1 MTRSLYG
8 PRPNPY
14 YVYAMDYRRN
24 SAGIRVLHALCDAL
38 LKSGFEAYVFGNVL
52 NPALMTPRLTEE
64 VITRHREYGL
74 EPIVVYPEVVGSNPL
89 AGNVVVRYLL
99 NWPGFLTVHGATGYG
114 RDDILYSYTK
124 DLLMPGEPEDQ
135 TLFMPP
141 FDLSVFRPSD
151 DPGKRIAGKICYYQ
165 GRARQVPI
173 DQALLAPDSVEITTT
188 YPASWEA
195 MADLFQTCEYFYCTE
210 SSALTG
216 EAALCGCLSVI
227 LPNEWVPSLI
237 GQSETQGL
245 GLAWGLAPEQLQWAR
260 DTLPL
265 FRERMLQQEAEFW
278 KSLDAF
284 IEVTQQASRDYQAR
298 PRIDEVSRWLAPRV
312 LSAQQQ
318 AQVNARIEQYPV
330 PSLQWLI
337 IDSEGA
343 AQPLQRSVDSINAL
357 LGVIDTDIRIH
368 LLSIEPGSV
377 LPQANLL
384 AQHLAADAGVEQVNE
399 VLMASSAQWFML
411 LQAGDEL
418 TVGGF
423 VAMALELAG
432 TGDRRA
438 LYTDEVMRMED
449 GSKGLLLRPD
459 LNLDLLLSCP
469 ASMARHWLFH
479 RETWQAMGGFDQQFA
494 QAFELEYIL
503 RLIET
508 RGFEGLGHVSEPL
521 LVGDVLSLHDQP
533 QVRAV
538 IERHLHTRGFE
549 RATVASSRPGCYELD
564 FAHSATPMVSI
575 VILVDGQ
582 LAKVQ
587 RCTDSLLENT
597 PYAHY
602 ELLLLDR
609 ANQDPQVAGWLSG
622 IEQLG
627 IAHLRV
633 LRYAA
638 EAPQALLN
646 HAASQAR
653 GEFLVFL
660 DCTTG
665 VLHKDWLQQLL
676 NHGQR
681 PEVGCVGP
689 MLIGGDGKISRAGLV
704 LGLGGAVGAPGQG
717 MAADSVGYMQRLQV
731 DQNFS
736 ALSGQCLMVRQE
748 HFIAVGGFD
757 EQLHPWSNVDLC
769 LKIQQAGYLNVWTP
783 RVKLLLSGQE
793 AEKPSA
799 EQTDRLYE
807 RWLPVLARDPAY
819 NRHFSLIADAA
830 FKPAESVLSWRP
842 LAAWKPVPTVL
853 VHPVE
858 KLACGWQRIIAP
870 LDAMRAAGS
879 VEGVHAPRVL
889 SAVELERFDPDVIVL
904 QHQLTLQ
911 SLVDMQRMKRFS
923 RAFKVYDL
931 DAYLPDQPAFARL
944 RQPPEQVVE
953 MMGQAFACMDRVV
966 VSNPVLAQVFEGFNP
981 DIRILPTRLD
991 PLRWAGLSSARRCSV
1006 KPRIGWVG
1014 GIPQAGDLRVISEA
1028 IKALADEVEWVVLG
1042 SCPDDLRPY
1051 MHEVRKG
1058 VPLASYPT
1066 ALASLNLDLA
1076 VVPLEANLINRCSSH
1091 QRLLEYAMCG
1101 VPVICSDL
1109 EPFQG
1114 DLPVTRVK
1122 NVHEDWMRYLRA
1134 YLSDLDSVAL
1144 LGDAFRAQVQRDWML
1159 DEASVAAWRSV
1170 WLPD

>member
-1 MTRSLYG
+1 MTRSLYA

-24 SAGIRVLHALCDAL
+24 SAGIRVMHALCDAL

-64 VITRHREYGL
+64 VINRHREYGI
-74 EPIVVYPEVVGSNPL
+74 EPIVVYPEVIGNNPL

-99 NWPGFLTVHGATGYG
+99 NWPGFLTVQGSMGYG
-114 RDDILYSYTK
+114 RDDILYAYTK

-141 FDLSVFRPSD
+141 FDLRVFRPSD

-165 GRARQVPI
+165 GRAKQVPI
-173 DQALLAPDSVEITTT
+173 DPALLAADSVEITTT
-188 YPASWEA
+188 WPASWEA

-245 GLAWGLAPEQLQWAR
+245 GLAWGLHPDQLEQAR
-260 DTLPL
+260 STLPL
-265 FRERMLQQEAEFW
+265 YRARMLQQEAEFW

-284 IEVTQQASRDYQAR
+284 IEVTQQGARDYQAR
-298 PRIDEVSRWLAPRV
+298 PKVDEVSRWLASRV

-318 AQVNARIEQYPV
+318 ALVDARVEQHPV
-330 PSLQWLI
+330 PSLHWLI
-337 IDSEGA
+337 IDSDGS
-343 AQPLQRSVDSINAL
+343 AQQLQRSVDSINAL
-357 LGVIDTDIRIH
+357 HSVLDADLRIH
-368 LLSIEPGSV
+368 VLSIDPASV

-384 AQHLAADAGVEQVNE
+384 SQQFMPDTGVEQLND

-418 TVGGF
+418 TIGGF
-423 VAMALELAG
+423 VTMALELAS
-432 TGDRRA
+432 TADRRA

-479 RETWQAMGGFDQQFA
+479 RGTWQAMGGFDRQFA

-508 RGFEGLGHVSEPL
+508 GGFEGLGHISEPL
-521 LVGDVLSLHDQP
+521 LVGEVLSLHDQP
-533 QVRAV
+533 QVREV
-538 IERHLHTRGFE
+538 IERHLHARGFG

-564 FAHSATPMVSI
+564 FAHGATPMVSI

-582 LAKVQ
+582 LTKVQ
-587 RCTDSLLENT
+587 RCTESLLENT

-609 ANQDPQVAGWLSG
+609 GNEDLQVVSWLNG

-627 IAHLRV
+627 IAHIRV

-676 NHGQR
+676 NHAQR

-689 MLIGGDGKISRAGLV
+689 MLIGGDGKIIRAGLV
-704 LGLGGAVGAPGQG
+704 LGLGESVGAPGQG
-717 MAADSVGYMQRLQV
+717 LTADSVGYMQRLQV

-736 ALSGQCLMVRQE
+736 ALSGECLMVRQE

-783 RVKLLLSGQE
+783 RVKLLLSGTE
-793 AEKPSA
+793 AEKPST

-819 NRHFSLIADAA
+819 NRNFSLVAGAA
-830 FKPAESVLSWRP
+830 FQPVDPALSWRP

-879 VEGVHAPRVL
+879 VEGVHAPRAL
-889 SAVELERFDPDVIVL
+889 SAIELERFEPDVIVL
-904 QHQLTLQ
+904 QHQLTRQ
-911 SLVDMQRMKRFS
+911 SLVDMQRMKQFS

-953 MMGQAFACMDRVV
+953 MMAQAFACMDRVL
-966 VSNPVLAQVFEGFNP
+966 VSNPVLAQVFEGFNA
-981 DIRILPTRLD
+981 DIRIMPTRLD
-991 PLRWAGLSSARRCSV
+991 PLRWSGLSSARRCST

-1028 IKALADEVEWVVLG
+1028 IKELAGEVQWVVLG
-1042 SCPDDLRPY
+1042 SCPDELLPY

-1058 VPLASYPT
+1058 VPLASYPA
-1066 ALASLNLDLA
+1066 ALAALNLDLA
-1076 VVPLEANLINRCSSH
+1076 VVPLEATLINRCSSH

-1109 EPFQG
+1109 EPFHG
-1114 DLPVTRVK
+1114 DLPITRVK
-1122 NVHEDWMRYLRA
+1122 NTHAQWMHYLRA

-1159 DEASVAAWRSV
+1159 DDASIAAWRSA
-1170 WLPD
+1170 WLPG

>member
-1 MTRSLYG
+1 LFAQ
-8 PRPNPY
+8 RPNPY

-24 SAGIRVLHALCDAL
+24 SAGIRVMHALCDAL
-38 LKSGFEAYVFGNVL
+38 VRSGLEAYVFGNIL
-52 NPALMTPRLTEE
+52 NPGLMTPRLTED
-64 VITRHREYGL
+64 VVKRHREQGV
-74 EPIVVYPEVVGSNPL
+74 EPVVVYPEVIGSNPL
-89 AGNVVVRYLL
+89 RGNVVVRYLL
-99 NWPGFLTVHGATGYG
+99 NWPGFLTVHGSTGYG
-114 RDDILYSYTK
+114 RDDILYAYTR
-124 DLLMPGEPEDQ
+124 DLLMPGQPEDQ
-135 TLFMPP
+135 VLFMPAH
-141 FDLSVFRPSD
+141 DRRVFKLPD
-151 DPGKRIAGKICYYQ
+151 DPAKRIPGKVCYYQ
-165 GRARQVPI
+165 GRANQVKVDP
-173 DQALLAPDSVEITTT
+173 ALLAEDSVEITTS

-195 MADLFQTCEYFYCTE
+195 MADLFQSCEYFYCTE
-210 SSALTG
+210 SSALSG
-216 EAALCGCLSVI
+216 EAALCGCVCVI
-227 LPNEWVPSLI
+227 LPNEWVPSFI
-237 GQSETQGL
+237 GQSESQGF
-245 GLAWGLAPEQLQWAR
+245 GIAWGLEPEQLQWAR
-260 DTLPL
+260 DTMPL

-284 IEVTQQASRDYQAR
+284 IEVTQQATRDYQAR
-298 PRIDEVSRWLAPRV
+298 PKLDEVSRWLGPRI

-318 AQVNARIEQYPV
+318 AFVDARIAQQPV

-337 IDSEGA
+337 IDNQGS
-343 AQPLQRSVDSINAL
+343 AQRLQRSVDSINAL
-357 LGVIDTDIRIH
+357 HAVIDVDIRIH
-368 LLSIEPGSV
+368 VLSSEPGGV

-384 AQHLAADAGVEQVNE
+384 AHQLAVDASVEQMND

-411 LQAGDEL
+411 LQAGDEI
-418 TVGGF
+418 TVGGL
-423 VAMALELAG
+423 VITALELANAP
-432 TGDRRA
+432 DQRA
-438 LYTDEVMRMED
+438 LYTDEVMRLED
-449 GSKGLLLRPD
+449 GGRGLLLRPD

-479 RETWQAMGGFDQQFA
+479 RDTWQAMGGFDRQFD

-508 RGFEGLGHVSEPL
+508 HGFEGLGHISEPL
-521 LVGDVLSLHDQP
+521 LVGEVLSLHDQP
-533 QVRAV
+533 QAREV
-538 IERHLHTRGFE
+538 IARHLHKRGFE
-549 RATVASSRPGCYELD
+549 QATVASSRPGCYELD
-564 FAHSATPMVSI
+564 FAHAATPMVSI

-582 LAKVQ
+582 LSMAQ

-609 ANQDPQVAGWLSG
+609 GNEDPQMVSWLNG

-627 IAHLRV
+627 TAHLRV

-646 HAASQAR
+646 HAAGQAR
-653 GEFLVFL
+653 GEYLVFL
-660 DCTTG
+660 DCATG

-689 MLIGGDGKISRAGLV
+689 MLIGGDGKISQAGLV
-704 LGLGGAVGAPGQG
+704 LGLGGSVGAPGQG
-717 MAADSVGYMQRLQV
+717 MTVDSVGYMQRLQV

-736 ALSGQCLMVRQE
+736 ALSGHCLMVRQE

-757 EQLHPWSNVDLC
+757 EQLQPWAHVDLC

-783 RVKLLLSGQE
+783 RAKLLLSASE
-793 AEKPSA
+793 AEKPST

-819 NRHFSLIADAA
+819 NRHFSLIVDAA
-830 FKPAESVLSWRP
+830 FQPAETELSWRP
-842 LAAWKPVPTVL
+842 LATWKPVPLVL

-879 VEGVHAPRVL
+879 VEGLHAPRAL
-889 SAVELERFDPDVIVL
+889 SAVELERLDPDVIVL
-904 QHQLTLQ
+904 QHQLTRE

-966 VSNPVLAQVFEGFNP
+966 VSNPVLAQVFDGFNP

-991 PLRWAGLSSARRCSV
+991 PLRWGGLSSARRSSA

-1014 GIPQAGDLRVISEA
+1014 GIPQAADLQVIGEA
-1028 IKALADEVEWVVLG
+1028 IKALAGDVQWVVLG
-1042 SCPDDLRPY
+1042 SCPDELRPY
-1051 MHEVRKG
+1051 IHEVHKG
-1058 VPLASYPT
+1058 VPLASYPV
-1066 ALASLNLDLA
+1066 ALAALNLDLA
-1076 VVPLEANLINRCSSH
+1076 VVPLQATLINRCSGH

-1114 DLPVTRVK
+1114 DLPITRVK
-1122 NVHEDWMRYLRA
+1122 NTHDDWMRALRA

-1159 DEASVAAWRSV
+1159 DEASIVAWRAA

>member
-1 MTRSLYG
+1 
-8 PRPNPY
+8 
-14 YVYAMDYRRN
+14 MDYRRN
-24 SAGIRVLHALCDAL
+24 SAGIRVMHALCDAL

-64 VITRHREYGL
+64 VINRHREYGL
-74 EPIVVYPEVVGSNPL
+74 EPIVVYPEVIGSNPL

-99 NWPGFLTVHGATGYG
+99 NWPGFLTVHGTTGYG
-114 RDDILYSYTK
+114 RDDILYAYTK

-141 FDLSVFRPSD
+141 FDLRVFRPSD
-151 DPGKRIAGKICYYQ
+151 DPGKRIPGKICYYQ
-165 GRARQVPI
+165 GRARQVKI
-173 DQALLAPDSVEITTT
+173 DPALLAADSVEITTT

-210 SSALTG
+210 SSALAG

-245 GLAWGLAPEQLQWAR
+245 GLAWGLDPDQLEQAR
-260 DTLPL
+260 RTLPL
-265 FRERMLQQEAEFW
+265 YRERMLQQEEAFW
-278 KSLDAF
+278 TALDAF
-284 IEVTQQASRDYQAR
+284 IEVTQQATRDYQAR
-298 PRIDEVSRWLAPRV
+298 PRIDAVSRWLALRV
-312 LSAQQQ
+312 LNAPQQ
-318 AQVNARIEQYPV
+318 ALVDIHLAQRPV

-337 IDSEGA
+337 IDAEGS
-343 AQPLQRSVDSINAL
+343 AQQLQRSVDSINAL
-357 LGVIDTDIRIH
+357 HGVIDADIQIH
-368 LLSIEPGSV
+368 VLSIEPAGG

-384 AQHLAADAGVEQVNE
+384 AQPLAVDAAVEQLNA

-423 VAMALELAG
+423 VMTALELANAP
-432 TGDRRA
+432 DRRA
-438 LYTDEVMRMED
+438 LYADEVMRMDD
-449 GSKGLLLRPD
+449 GSRGLLLRPD

-479 RETWQAMGGFDQQFA
+479 RETWQAMGGFDRQFS

-508 RGFEGLGHVSEPL
+508 GGFEGLGHISEPL
-521 LVGDVLSLHDQP
+521 LEGEVLSLHDQP
-533 QVRAV
+533 QAREV
-538 IERHLHTRGFE
+538 IERHLRKRGFE
-549 RATVASSRPGCYELD
+549 RAMVASSRPGCYELD
-564 FAHSATPMVSI
+564 FAHAATPMVSI

-597 PYAHY
+597 PYAHF

-609 ANQDPQVAGWLSG
+609 GNEDPAVVNWLNG

-633 LRYAA
+633 LRYAT
-638 EAPQALLN
+638 EAAQALLN

-660 DCTTG
+660 DGATG
-665 VLHKDWLQQLL
+665 VLQKDWLQQLL

-689 MLIGGDGKISRAGLV
+689 MLIGGDGKIIQAGLV
-704 LGLGGAVGAPGQG
+704 LGLGGSVGAPGHG
-717 MAADSVGYMQRLQV
+717 MTVDSTGYMQRLQV

-736 ALSGQCLMVRQE
+736 ALSGHCLMVRQE
-748 HFIAVGGFD
+748 HFLAVGGFD
-757 EQLHPWSNVDLC
+757 EQLQPWASVDLC

-783 RVKLLLSGQE
+783 RVKLLLSGHE

-799 EQTDRLYE
+799 ERTDRLYE

-819 NRHFSLIADAA
+819 NRSFSLIADAA
-830 FKPAESVLSWRP
+830 FQPAETELSWRP
-842 LAAWKPVPTVL
+842 LATWKPLPLVL

-870 LDAMRAAGS
+870 LDAMRAAGL
-879 VEGVHAPRVL
+879 VEGVHAPRAL

-904 QHQLTLQ
+904 QHQLTRQ
-911 SLVDMQRMKRFS
+911 SLVDMQRMKQFS

-953 MMGQAFACMDRVV
+953 MMGLAFACMDRVV

-991 PLRWAGLSSARRCSV
+991 PLRWGGLSSARRCSL

-1014 GIPQAGDLRVISEA
+1014 GIPQAADLQVISEA
-1028 IKALADEVEWVVLG
+1028 IKALAAEVEWVVLG
-1042 SCPDDLRPY
+1042 SCPAELLPY
-1051 MHEVRKG
+1051 MHEVHKG
-1058 VPLASYPT
+1058 VPLASYPV

-1076 VVPLEANLINRCSSH
+1076 VVPLQATLINRCSGH

-1109 EPFQG
+1109 EPFHG
-1114 DLPVTRVK
+1114 DLPITRVK
-1122 NVHEDWMRYLRA
+1122 NTHEDWMRALRA

-1144 LGDAFRAQVQRDWML
+1144 LGDAFHAQVQRDWML
-1159 DEASVAAWRSV
+1159 DEASVAAWRAA